1 TDTEFSNLL
10 NNSSYTR
17 DGGWSASDYGY
28 VTVTLNNDSSKKLE
42 FPAVGGSNTL
52 QQNYYSGKSCE
63 YWSSSTSLEDSN
75 KASYIWFNSSL
86 QSLGSQNKACALSV
100 RCVKGSVKDSQVDPF
115 ETVTIGGVEW
125 MPLNLADAKQSS
137 GGATF
142 ATKLPSQCFGSR
154 EQSFGK
160 VYRYGV
166 NVAWDQNGLL
176 EGTASIPW
184 STTPCPDGYRLPTYE
199 EFYSLINNS
208 TVTRHGG
215 WSGSHDSGW
224 IEFTSGSKSLEFPA
238 AGYKSSMNDGMFYSK
253 GTDGVYWSA
262 TTGKYYYALSFT
274 KSGLSVESGEYGSS
288 IRCVKGD
295 KVPDI
300 DPFKTV
306 NIGGI
311 EWMQLNLANPR
322 QASGGATF
330 AKKRPNECTSGVRL
344 ESHGKFYQWG
354 VNVAWNTTGASAS
367 GATPSGTWQTSTSYP
382 SDWNI
387 SPCPNGYR
395 LPTGDEFRTLI
406 SYTVTSEDRFNNGN
420 WSESD
425 YGYVV
430 FTSKADPSQQL
441 YFTAVGFRD
450 GANGSLI
457 SPGKKVMYW
466 AANGI
471 YLNMSYNST
480 NVSSPSGSI
489 NKRTGMSVRCVRQ

>member
-1 TDTEFSNLL
+1 CTGKREESLGKLYQWGINVAWSATDLKSSTPSGATWNKTSYPADWNTQPCPDGYRLPTDTEFSNLL

-354 VNVAWNTTGASAS
+354 VNVAWNTTG
-367 GATPSGTWQTSTSYP
+367 
-382 SDWNI
+382 
-387 SPCPNGYR
+387 
-395 LPTGDEFRTLI
+395 
-406 SYTVTSEDRFNNGN
+406 
-420 WSESD
+420 
-425 YGYVV
+425 
-430 FTSKADPSQQL
+430 
-441 YFTAVGFRD
+441 
-450 GANGSLI
+450 
-457 SPGKKVMYW
+457 
-466 AANGI
+466 
-471 YLNMSYNST
+471 
-480 NVSSPSGSI
+480 
-489 NKRTGMSVRCVRQ
+489 